1 MADKTR
7 RYESR
12 EADLSGHLSNPN
24 GGNEVRGR
32 TLNNHSAENKAA
44 SEPAAKDE
52 ADNNP
57 ATRYKP
63 NPAKD
68 DQLRRALELVKAPQ
82 QWRRRPRPSRHP
94 ARPNR
99 LSTKRIGKQ
108 TKAT

>member
-1 MADKTR
+1 M
-7 RYESR
+7 
-12 EADLSGHLSNPN
+12 
-24 GGNEVRGR
+24 RGR

-44 SEPAAKDE
+44 SEPATKDE

-82 QWRRRPRPSRHP
+82 QWRAALGQAATRPAKPIEH
-94 ARPNR
+94 
-99 LSTKRIGKQ
+99 
-108 TKAT
+108 